1 MIVADFRIN
10 KILLRQPLVV
20 DSNLAGGYINASFPM
35 SLVQIKKYST
45 KFICQSSF
53 AQNSKDSSS
62 FDIPVFLID
71 GIEVQSLDSISKDDI
86 ESVDIVKDPKILK
99 YFYPRMGGLI
109 LIKTKSQKQLHT
121 FIQKYN
127 EESEKLKKHSKEKG
141 RIWIR

>member
-1 MIVADFRIN
+1 MYNRT
-10 KILLRQPLVV
+10 R
-20 DSNLAGGYINASFPM
+20 
-35 SLVQIKKYST
+35 KKYST

-62 FDIPVFLID
+62 FDIPVFLVD